1 VEALNMSVKVNK
13 VICACCG
20 AVNEVQNVEIP
31 NMVNWLPCSLP
42 TGFEWSLPS
51 GKITPVVGEPIYK
64 DANGASFSYKEYL
77 TKYNI
82 DPEIAYTKMRAYG
95 SPHDDLKEKS
105 KGVHVEKERDHHTPL
120 KLGHH

>member
-1 VEALNMSVKVNK
+1 MSVKVNK

-20 AVNEVQNVEIP
+20 SVNEIQSLEVP
-31 NMVNWLPCSLP
+31 NTENWLPCLLP
-42 TGFEWSLPS
+42 TGFEWNLPS

-77 TKYNI
+77 EKYNI
-82 DPEIAYTKMRAYG
+82 DPEIAYTKMRA
-95 SPHDDLKEKS
+95 SMVPCDPKEKKTS
-105 KGVHVEKERDHHTPL
+105 GVHIEKERDHHAPV